1 MTNSATLAHSITW
14 KSSKQSYLT
23 TLILADRDMV
33 DDCLRAYA
41 YMRWADDAIDITL
54 QSENDRSAF
63 IARQKMLIENLYLG
77 KWLTGLC
84 PEERML
90 ADLIGHDRNPNS
102 GLHSFIC
109 NFMAVIEF
117 DSNRRGLLVSNREL
131 ATYTTCLATAV
142 MDGIQYFIGNGNQY
156 LQNPERIKAVTG
168 AHITHMLRDML
179 EDVQN
184 GIINIPLEAFDELGI
199 SIENLNNE
207 AFRHWVSGQIRIARQ
222 AFEEGQDYITS
233 ISVLR
238 CKLAG
243 EWYLARFK
251 CIVNAIEGEGY
262 KLRLEYP
269 ERHCLATWGE
279 MMCIGIKVIVEY
291 GATGVRQSLSG
302 FYQRMVLPLK
312 GTLRIYPNNK

>member
-1 MTNSATLAHSITW
+1 MKNSAALAHSITW

-23 TLILADRDMV
+23 ALILADRDMV

-54 QSENDRSAF
+54 QSENDRTVF
-63 IARQKMLIENLYLG
+63 IARQKMLIENLFMG
-77 KWLTGLC
+77 EGLTGLC
-84 PEERML
+84 PEERLL

-117 DSNRRGLLVSNREL
+117 DSYRKGLLVSKREL

-142 MDGIQYFIGNGNQY
+142 MDGIQYFIGNGHQY

-207 AFRHWVSGQIRIARQ
+207 VFRHWVGGQIQIARQ
-222 AFEEGQDYITS
+222 AFEEGQGYIAS
-233 ISVLR
+233 INVVR

-243 EWYLARFK
+243 EWYLARFE
-251 CIVNAIEGEGY
+251 CILNAIEGEGY

-269 ERHCLATWGE
+269 ERHCLAAWGE
-279 MMCIGIKVIVEY
+279 MMRIGIKVIVEY
-291 GATGVRQSLSG
+291 VTIRVRQSIPVFTSG
-302 FYQRMVLPLK
+302 WFYH
-312 GTLRIYPNNK
+312 